1 MRMVAEGGFGP
12 LSLSERCLIHSRK
25 MDEEGWYVT
34 SNVLWLASE
43 ALSGRGAMPVTGEDL
58 QHFLDERHMSRKDL
72 GAALEISQDRLRRF
86 LSGVQPIPRHISLAC
101 AAMAYGLPPWP

>member
-1 MRMVAEGGFGP
+1 MKA
-12 LSLSERCLIHSRK
+12 
-25 MDEEGWYVT
+25 
-34 SNVLWLASE
+34 A
-43 ALSGRGAMPVTGEDL
+43 DL
-58 QHFLDERHMSRKDL
+58 QRFINERHLTRKEL